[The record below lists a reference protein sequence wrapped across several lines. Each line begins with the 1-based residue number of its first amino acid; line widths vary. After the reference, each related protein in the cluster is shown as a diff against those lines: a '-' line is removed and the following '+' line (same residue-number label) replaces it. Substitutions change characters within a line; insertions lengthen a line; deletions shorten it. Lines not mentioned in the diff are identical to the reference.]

1 MPRSTR
7 IAPGGMVFHVWNRA
21 VDRKR
26 IFAKDADYSAFER
39 ILEETLESYP
49 MRICAYCLM
58 PNHWHLVLW
67 PEHDGELAAFMQ
79 RLTISHVR
87 CWQEHRHRVG
97 YGHLYQGR
105 YKSFP
110 IETDEYL
117 YQVLR
122 YVERN
127 ALRANLVPRAEDW
140 RWGSL
145 WRQVNGS
152 QAQAALL
159 SEWPLARPRQWKAL
173 VNKPQTDPELEAL
186 RRCVKLGQPF
196 GSDSWIQRTA
206 RKLRLESTLRPR
218 GRPRKKKD

>member
-1 MPRSTR
+1 
-7 IAPGGMVFHVWNRA
+7 
-21 VDRKR
+21 
-26 IFAKDADYSAFER
+26 
-39 ILEETLESYP
+39 
-49 MRICAYCLM
+49 MRICAYCLL

-67 PEHDGELAAFMQ
+67 PQHDGELAAFMQ

-127 ALRANLVPRAEDW
+127 ALRANLVARAEDW

-145 WRQVNGS
+145 WRRVIGS
-152 QAQAALL
+152 DEQKALL
-159 SEWPLARPRQWKAL
+159 SEWPLARPRQWKAM
-173 VNKPQTDPELEAL
+173 VNKPQTDQELEAL
-186 RRCVKLGQPF
+186 RRCVNLGPPF
-196 GSDSWIQRTA
+196 GSEAWTQRTA
-206 RKLRLESTLRPR
+206 RKLGLESTLRPR